1 MTEDFTALCKKLEF
15 FETPQWA
22 AEEILRHEL
31 LTGRVIDPCCG
42 NGALTLAAR
51 QAGYT
56 VTAVDIHDWG
66 FPGTFTADWLDAG
79 QLDTDQIK
87 DSTVFMNP
95 PFTKACEFVEQ
106 AIRLGARK
114 IVCFQR
120 LSWFESESR
129 RKFWTATRRIASMSA
144 AAARHHGDMMSPL
157 TSGPAA
163 HRRRIAGRSGSAA
176 SPARGRRSCGFTSPK
191 NNAVC

>member
-129 RKFWTATRRIASMSA
+129 RKFWDRYPPNRVYVCGSRATSWRHDVPADQRASSTPTAHCWTVWER
-144 AAARHHGDMMSPL
+144 GQPC
-157 TSGPAA
+157 
-163 HRRRIAGRSGSAA
+163 AGTTLLRLYK
-176 SPARGRRSCGFTSPK
+176 PK
-191 NNAVC
+191 K